1 MYVCASCWLANA
13 DLECAKH
20 LRGIRA
26 IHGSLRKCF
35 TNSPAR
41 MHVFALHSNVY
52 FWILSHWKRA
62 MPFILCVFIPLFS
75 AFRFVSLL
83 VFVRRM
89 YVTLFFRR
97 WTFLSRDEKSA
108 IVIWRIGHSWV
119 RSYLHTEISV
129 SREIGIEMEFQR
141 FAVQLSVLRVFFHA
155 RRASNPNAYFL
166 ILRWSVG
173 CAHRIDAIFC
183 VAHGQ
188 C

>member
-1 MYVCASCWLANA
+1 
-13 DLECAKH
+13 
-20 LRGIRA
+20 
-26 IHGSLRKCF
+26 
-35 TNSPAR
+35 
-41 MHVFALHSNVY
+41 
-52 FWILSHWKRA
+52 

-75 AFRFVSLL
+75 AFRFVPLL

-108 IVIWRIGHSWV
+108 IFIWRIGYSWV

-173 CAHRIDAIFC
+173 CAHFLCRTRSMLKHANAF
-183 VAHGQ
+183 ARTTRQ
-188 C
+188 PFTS